1 MTGANKSE
9 KGMMTVEAVL
19 CLVPFILAI
28 LGIISFANIFMVQSR
43 IQHAIY
49 ESASELSAYTYLYQ
63 VSGWRDGDKTFD
75 ADSKELTE
83 FLGSFDEAREALGV
97 LTGGNISEDTVN
109 DASDKMEDAFDKGS
123 GLVQKPKELAMNI
136 IAELLKKG
144 SDGIK
149 DVLLELLEDLMVKKY
164 LNHVFPDGTGQSAD
178 EYLKAYGVKD
188 GFKGLDFGEST
199 LFTDD
204 SRHLIDVVVEYDLEI
219 YFFKLFMKDPTIH
232 VVQRVTVPA
241 WLDGD
246 GGTYHAD

>member
-1 MTGANKSE
+1 MTGGKKGE

-28 LGIISFANIFMVQSR
+28 LGIISFANIFMVHSR

-63 VSGWRDGDKTFD
+63 VSGWRAGDQTLD
-75 ADSKELTE
+75 ADSKELTD
-83 FLGSFDEAREALGV
+83 FLESFDEARGALGV
-97 LTGGNISEDTVN
+97 LTGGDISEDAVN
-109 DASDKMEDAFDKGS
+109 NATDKVEDAFDKGAN
-123 GLVQKPKELAMNI
+123 LVQKPKELAMNV

-149 DVLLELLEDLMVKKY
+149 DVLLELLEDMLIEKY
-164 LNHVFPDGTGQSAD
+164 LDNIFPDGTGQAAD
-178 EYLKAYGVKD
+178 AYLKAFGVKD
-188 GFKGLDFGEST
+188 GVKGLKFDASS

-204 SRHLIDVVVEYDLEI
+204 SRHLIDIVVKYDLEI

-246 GGTYHAD
+246 GGTYHAE

>member
-1 MTGANKSE
+1 MTGIKKGE

-19 CLVPFILAI
+19 CLVPFILVI
-28 LGIISFANIFMVQSR
+28 LGIISFANIFMVHSR

-63 VSGWRDGDKTFD
+63 VLEWREVDKTFD
-75 ADSKELTE
+75 ADSEELTN
-83 FLGSFDEAREALGV
+83 FLESFDEARGALGV
-97 LTGGNISEDTVN
+97 LTGGDISEDTVN
-109 DASDKMEDAFDKGS
+109 DASDKIEDVIDKGT
-123 GLVQKPKELAMNI
+123 GLVQNPKELAMNV
-136 IAELLKKG
+136 IAELLKAG

-149 DVLLELLEDLMVKKY
+149 DVMLELLEDLLIRKY
-164 LNHVFPDGTGQSAD
+164 LDHIFPDGTGQSAD

-188 GFKGLDFGEST
+188 GVKGLKFDSST
-199 LFTDD
+199 MFTDD
-204 SRHLIDVVVEYDLEI
+204 NRHLIDIVVKYDLEI

-246 GGTYHAD
+246 GGTYYVD